1 MPKTQ
6 GMAFLPIY
14 KYFIKHNQILPVSEF
29 VSIKNEGGIYEV
41 IRVINGV
48 PLFLEEHLARLFYS
62 AEIAKKQIPFNESE
76 IESMLKKLIDVNER
90 KLGNIF
96 ISCNEYF
103 YAFYVES
110 KYPDLL
116 SYQKGI
122 DCGTLIAERNNPNA
136 KILQTSVRGQADKL
150 IANRNLYEVLLV
162 DNLGRITEGSRSNVF
177 FIRENEIIT
186 PPGNEV
192 LLGITRK
199 KAISLSKNL
208 GFKISEKDVLL
219 DNLSQFQAVFIT
231 GTSPKFLPLK
241 KIDEIEFDP
250 QNKIVQLL
258 IKNYD
263 DLIAEYIRIHQDF

>member
-6 GMAFLPIY
+6 QMAFLPIY
-14 KYFIKHNQILPVSEF
+14 KYFIKNNQILPVTEF

-48 PLFLEEHLARLFYS
+48 PLFLEEHLSRLFNS
-62 AEIAKKQIPFNESE
+62 AAIAKKQIPFNESE
-76 IESMLKKLIDVNER
+76 IESMLKKLIDVNDR

-103 YAFYVES
+103 HAFYVES
-110 KYPDLL
+110 KYPDL
-116 SYQKGI
+116 SSFQKGI
-122 DCGTLIAERNNPNA
+122 DCGTLKAERINPNA
-136 KILQTSVRGQADKL
+136 KILQTSVRGQADEL
-150 IANRNLYEVLLV
+150 IVNKNLYEVLLV

-177 FIRENEIIT
+177 FIRDNEIIT

-199 KAISLSKNL
+199 KAISLSKNI
-208 GFKISEKDVLL
+208 GYKISEKDILL
-219 DNLSQFQAVFIT
+219 NDLSTFQAAFIT

-241 KIDEIEFDP
+241 KIDEIGFDP

-263 DLIAEYIRIHQDF
+263 DLIAKYIRVHRHF